1 MAGRLRKLRVE
12 LQGGSEVATDSN
24 VIDVDA
30 SYDPASGLTLD
41 EHRQQA
47 FQTIQQ
53 IPFGTAPTPKAE

>member
-1 MAGRLRKLRVE
+1 ME
-12 LQGGSEVATDSN
+12 LQGGSEMAADSN

-47 FQTIQQ
+47 FQAIQQ